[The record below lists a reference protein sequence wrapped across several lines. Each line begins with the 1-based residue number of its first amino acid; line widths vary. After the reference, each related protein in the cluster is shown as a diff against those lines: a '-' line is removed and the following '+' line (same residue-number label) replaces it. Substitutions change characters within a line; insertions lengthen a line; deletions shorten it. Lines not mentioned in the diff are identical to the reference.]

1 MISSPLITAAD
12 GILLLDQAVF
22 LDARSGPDST
32 SAYQQAHVEG
42 AIRADL
48 ETDLSE
54 PGDPALGGRHAL
66 PSLSAWLARVG
77 SWGVLPSTP
86 VIVYDAA
93 GGGMAA
99 ARAWWML
106 RARRFARATRGSS
119 LTCRLNESCATAV
132 PA

>member
-12 GILLLDQAVF
+12 AIRLLDQAVF

-32 SAYQQAHVEG
+32 SAYRQSHVAG
-42 AIRADL
+42 ALRVDL

-54 PGDPALGGRHAL
+54 PADPALGGRHPL
-66 PSLSAWLARVG
+66 PSLRAWLARVG
-77 SWGVLPSTP
+77 SWGVSPSIP

-99 ARAWWML
+99 ARAWWQSHKHSKL
-106 RARRFARATRGSS
+106 LSEAGDERALGIPTDPSS
-119 LTCRLNESCATAV
+119 
-132 PA
+132 